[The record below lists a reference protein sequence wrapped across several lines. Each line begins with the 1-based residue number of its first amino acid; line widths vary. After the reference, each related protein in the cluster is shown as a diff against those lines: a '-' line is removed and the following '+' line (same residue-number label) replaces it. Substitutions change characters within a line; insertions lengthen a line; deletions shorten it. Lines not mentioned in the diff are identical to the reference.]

1 MSDLLKA
8 LVGLLDYALKDG
20 SDELKLEVVVF
31 GASMEEHERSDLSA
45 DENFGGLFNEQELS
59 EFSELSTLEFSTV
72 DDLSGERMTR
82 EDLEEVR
89 DLLAGKKK
97 GGR

>member
-59 EFSELSTLEFSTV
+59 EFSALSTLEFSTEG
-72 DDLSGERMTR
+72 DASERMTI
-82 EDLEEVR
+82 EDLQEVR

-97 GGR
+97 GGH